1 MQRLILLRFWPGHVE
16 TDKLRVFI
24 GTPDMKTSVFASFL
38 LLGFT
43 SASQAS
49 MTLCNIQDA
58 LFFKS
63 VGWNT
68 ETKEA
73 KVVSM
78 NDEQFEGKVVLT
90 RNRSNGIVT
99 NIEFTDRYFTEGK
112 QTGELMI
119 FPVPGGFRVLGMRYT
134 NTTPRRLDISYGNNL
149 ANCVTM

>member
-1 MQRLILLRFWPGHVE
+1 MLLRFWPRQVE

-24 GTPDMKTSVFASFL
+24 RTPNMKTSVFASFL

-43 SASQAS
+43 SSSQAS
-49 MTLCNIQDA
+49 ITLCNIQDA

-73 KVVSM
+73 KVVAL

-99 NIEFTDRYFTEGK
+99 NIEFADSYFTEGK
-112 QTGELMI
+112 QTGELVI
-119 FPVPGGFRVLGMRYT
+119 FPVPGGFRVMGMRYT
-134 NTTPRRLDISYGNNL
+134 NTTPRRLDVNYGNKL